1 MPNKIDQ
8 LLHDARGPLNTIS
21 INAEVASLLL
31 QRSAPTDEVT
41 VALSNILR
49 ECQRCNEILLQIGN
63 ANAAPSAEIAAHSGA
78 V

>member
-21 INAEVASLLL
+21 INAEVATLLL
-31 QRSAPTDEVT
+31 KRSAPTDEVAL
-41 VALSNILR
+41 ALSNILQ

-63 ANAAPSAEIAAHSGA
+63 ANAAPTAEIPPRSGA
-78 V
+78 L